1 MDLGKKLKDLRRDR
15 PREVVAA
22 AVGVSS
28 SALGMYE
35 CGKRIPRDETKRKL
49 ADYYG
54 VSIQQLFF
62 DDECHLK

>member
-1 MDLGKKLKDLRRDR
+1 MSIGKRLKTLRGTRNRDS
-15 PREVVAA
+15 VAEDI
-22 AVGVSS
+22 GISS

-35 CGKRIPRDETKRKL
+35 CDRRIPRDNIKKKI

-62 DDECHLK
+62 EE